1 MNTFE
6 HVSTLTDLINA
17 TRAVFATFR
26 NGGRNVDSAAF
37 MREIA
42 DSNAIAVTSGHIDHH
57 HVLSRLSHACPTSHA
72 LAEQGNFST
81 HPLFIAAVCRA
92 L

>member
-1 MNTFE
+1 MNAFE
-6 HVSTLTDLINA
+6 NVSTLTDLINA
-17 TRAVFATFR
+17 TRAVFAMYR
-26 NGGRNVDSAAF
+26 SEPRKIDSAAF

-42 DSNAIAVTSGHIDHH
+42 DSNAIAVASGHIDHH

-81 HPLFIAAVCRA
+81 HPLFVAAVCRA